1 MKAYYLI
8 QNNHKTKTGD
18 VKLNILIS
26 LAFLNFQIIFF
37 MISSTARLSAQ
48 DTLICDNGGFEDDF
62 LYYFGAAGSF
72 LKGSNSCIPVVS
84 GVPTV
89 FTSTSLPSSRRFEIV
104 SSGTDNLVGI
114 NQTKFGSKAARINYK
129 YGHDGSMSCNGSQDV
144 NKLTKR
150 FKVTEEN
157 REFTVWYAAVLEYP
171 TNPVHN

>member
-26 LAFLNFQIIFF
+26 LAFLNFQIIFLWSAVLQGLVPRIHSSATMEDLR
-37 MISSTARLSAQ
+37 MIFILLWSCR
-48 DTLICDNGGFEDDF
+48 I
-62 LYYFGAAGSF
+62 F

-144 NKLTKR
+144 NKLTKDL
-150 FKVTEEN
+150 K
-157 REFTVWYAAVLEYP
+157 
-171 TNPVHN
+171 